1 MSGHL
6 PGVLRSPGHPTALP
20 PEESRDG
27 ECVDDRDDRG
37 ETFVARGRTVL
48 PRDRTTTVHRRA
60 TADGGQCSP
69 PVILAV
75 VAAEWT
81 VVEL

>member
-1 MSGHL
+1 MSGNL

-27 ECVDDRDDRG
+27 ECVDDGDDRG

-48 PRDRTTTVHRRA
+48 PRDRTTTVHLRA
-60 TADGGQCSP
+60 TADGGQCSAR
-69 PVILAV
+69 VILEVMLAD
-75 VAAEWT
+75 
-81 VVEL
+81 